1 MGHGQHVVE
10 NGALLGNVSR
20 LAQGVP
26 KGPVQ
31 IEHARRS
38 RGICDLRNQC
48 QRDRRHAR
56 RLDLSCEQSHGP
68 CADWS
73 GRNQEDQVNMRVGQ
87 AARDLASGGDQCF
100 RTSGEAE
107 AKVLVCNPTDDAL
120 CLELTQALQWED
132 EVDIA

>member
-1 MGHGQHVVE
+1 ME
-10 NGALLGNVSR
+10 NCALLGNVSR

-68 CADWS
+68 RADGS
-73 GRNQEDQVNMRVGQ
+73 GRNEEDQVNMRVGQ
-87 AARDLASGGDQCF
+87 AVRDLSSGGDQCF
-100 RTSGEAE
+100 RTSAQAE
-107 AKVLVCNPTDDAL
+107 CKVLVCHPTDDAL
-120 CLELTQALQWED
+120 SLELTQALQGED
-132 EVDIA
+132 EIGIA